1 MRNFQGIILY
11 EFEHIGRFSNLH
23 QCTFTCCLL
32 RKKIIL
38 PRQVIFCILC
48 LCVRL
53 YLMPYLC
60 DLFFIIIYIF
70 ITINHI
76 ILSLKQ
82 TQLFFCPFLSK
93 AQHQGVLLT
102 FCFIFCHFQSD
113 VVYKRIANKKKRAS
127 TMHFQNKLEYAYKD
141 KKKIRIIQ
149 FSFISNTFR
158 SKTRLSKTLRLN
170 FCYLKII
177 SSST

>member
-1 MRNFQGIILY
+1 MNSNIQGDFQICISVPLSVVY
-11 EFEHIGRFSNLH
+11 YV
-23 QCTFTCCLL
+23 
-32 RKKIIL
+32 KKIL

-53 YLMPYLC
+53 DLMPYLC

-93 AQHQGVLLT
+93 AQHRGVLLT
-102 FCFIFCHFQSD
+102 FCFIFCQFQSD
-113 VVYKRIANKKKRAS
+113 VIYKRIANKKKRAS
-127 TMHFQNKLEYAYKD
+127 IMHFQNKLEYAYKD
-141 KKKIRIIQ
+141 KKKNQDYTIFFYKQHFQKQNQAKQNSEVELLLFGNYFFIHVII
-149 FSFISNTFR
+149 
-158 SKTRLSKTLRLN
+158 
-170 FCYLKII
+170 
-177 SSST
+177 